1 MPCVRVNLEP
11 GQCPEND
18 EPVLEAGSLQGS
30 GAPVLV
36 VVPRQ
41 SMLPVLSELHAG
53 RRTPVLESHSIELV
67 DWAMWWDAEAA
78 A

>member
-1 MPCVRVNLEP
+1 MPYVRVNLEP

-41 SMLPVLSELHAG
+41 SVLPVLSALHAG
-53 RRTPVLESHSIELV
+53 RRTPVLEFHSIDLV
-67 DWAMWWDAEAA
+67 DWAMWWETGAA